1 MYGYVML
8 LSVCQVVKYLF
19 NKGANPN
26 IKDKFGGSALLDAMK
41 GNHMEI
47 MAYLKK
53 QGAGK

>member
-1 MYGYVML
+1 ML